1 MHYKYFPTME
11 SVPDRVSQAKMN
23 QAKSWARIKTANLMI
38 ATTLAMALVTVIFA
52 KSQMRQNSLVE
63 ENFRR
68 HINFKK
74 GGDGDQNSRL
84 GLVTHGKDDS
94 LLAEKKE

>member
-1 MHYKYFPTME
+1 MKPLC
-11 SVPDRVSQAKMN
+11 
-23 QAKSWARIKTANLMI
+23 RIKTANVMI
-38 ATTLAMALVTVIFA
+38 ATTLAMCLVTVIFA

-68 HINFKK
+68 HVNFKK
-74 GGDGDQNSRL
+74 GGDGEQSSRL

-94 LLAEKKE
+94 LLVEKKE